1 LSNEETNLEVVQPKA
16 VAGFGAHGVELKDLR
31 DAYQFAQYAAQSG
44 LVPRG
49 LDSPEKVL
57 IAVQTGME
65 AGLAPMASVRAIYVV
80 GGTPAWRGD
89 AALGLLRASGQLD
102 GFKKEFKGKPYEDDY
117 RCVVTLTRGKETSS
131 EEYSVDDAKT
141 AKLWGKKTSQGKDT
155 PWITAPK
162 RMLYYRALGFAAR
175 DLFSDILMNLHL
187 AEELQGVEA
196 VEEQSP
202 VAVHAAQPEATTDAK
217 GDPKKDNLFEAAA
230 DAPGAVVDA
239 DYREVPEGESA
250 ASTEPAAKRDGS
262 APPPVEE
269 ALGKQDA
276 ETKRSPEMEVEETA
290 ATKDPPKP
298 LQPYEKPAR
307 RSLRAMMVCLEH
319 IEHPMKSDTVKGWDK
334 EQREAAW
341 EWCHRYAT
349 WFDIWNGAVPA
360 SADESDV
367 AAKALLPK
375 PSFIPEYGEFE
386 AQPEYSHHAA
396 DDEPEEQE
404 PEEDDWDA
412 LCTLPIGD
420 EGKVC
425 TMPHG
430 HGGDCE

>member
-1 LSNEETNLEVVQPKA
+1 
-16 VAGFGAHGVELKDLR
+16 
-31 DAYQFAQYAAQSG
+31 
-44 LVPRG
+44 
-49 LDSPEKVL
+49 
-57 IAVQTGME
+57 
-65 AGLAPMASVRAIYVV
+65 
-80 GGTPAWRGD
+80 
-89 AALGLLRASGQLD
+89 
-102 GFKKEFKGKPYEDDY
+102 
-117 RCVVTLTRGKETSS
+117 
-131 EEYSVDDAKT
+131 
-141 AKLWGKKTSQGKDT
+141 
-155 PWITAPK
+155 
-162 RMLYYRALGFAAR
+162 ML
-175 DLFSDILMNLHL
+175 
-187 AEELQGVEA
+187 
-196 VEEQSP
+196 
-202 VAVHAAQPEATTDAK
+202 
-217 GDPKKDNLFEAAA
+217 
-230 DAPGAVVDA
+230 PGARGA
-239 DYREVPEGESA
+239 GGGMRA
-250 ASTEPAAKRDGS
+250 ASMGVSVS
-262 APPPVEE
+262 A
-269 ALGKQDA
+269 
-276 ETKRSPEMEVEETA
+276 
-290 ATKDPPKP
+290 
-298 LQPYEKPAR
+298 
-307 RSLRAMMVCLEH
+307 
-319 IEHPMKSDTVKGWDK
+319 MKSDTVKGWDK